1 MILVMLRVMAL
12 SLLRDRAGLVLV
24 FVLPPLVFIVFASVF
39 AAGASGKLDVR
50 ASVVDQTDSADS
62 RRLFDSLQ
70 RRLGGRLA
78 RSPNVAA
85 LEDAIASGR
94 VDAGLVLQ
102 GDLATT
108 PTPVTVLIHPGRR
121 TAGEVLTAQ
130 VTATAG
136 QDLAE
141 LMLRRDVARLGP
153 ILDLT
158 PAQIDRVTGASAG
171 FAPPPPFVAQRVL
184 SGGDPLLVYYAGAVS
199 ILFLMFTAMQGAMSL
214 IDERTAGLR
223 AIADGG
229 GEAEDTIRMPGGDF
243 EGRAGESAPCKSGA
257 GGIAPLLGGRMLWLT
272 GLGVVQALV
281 LFLVAALVYGVP
293 LLTNLAAWAAT
304 AVCAAAASAGIALGL
319 AAACNTREQAQPV
332 STFAFLI
339 LAAVGGSMA
348 PRFLMPEA
356 LQTLGWLTPHAWVI
370 EAYQTVL
377 WRGLVNTTVF
387 QAWTVL
393 SSFAAAGFL
402 AALWIEG
409 RRRL

>member
-1 MILVMLRVMAL
+1 
-12 SLLRDRAGLVLV
+12 
-24 FVLPPLVFIVFASVF
+24 
-39 AAGASGKLDVR
+39 
-50 ASVVDQTDSADS
+50 
-62 RRLFDSLQ
+62 
-70 RRLGGRLA
+70 
-78 RSPNVAA
+78 
-85 LEDAIASGR
+85 
-94 VDAGLVLQ
+94 
-102 GDLATT
+102 
-108 PTPVTVLIHPGRR
+108 
-121 TAGEVLTAQ
+121 
-130 VTATAG
+130 
-136 QDLAE
+136 
-141 LMLRRDVARLGP
+141 
-153 ILDLT
+153 
-158 PAQIDRVTGASAG
+158 
-171 FAPPPPFVAQRVL
+171 VAQRVL

-223 AIADGG
+223 LRLGL
-229 GEAEDTIRMPGGDF
+229 
-243 EGRAGESAPCKSGA
+243 SA
-257 GGIAPLLGGRMLWLT
+257 GGVAPLLGGRMLWLT

>member
-39 AAGASGKLDVR
+39 AAGASGRLDVR
-50 ASVVDQTDSADS
+50 AGVVDQTDSADS

-70 RRLGGRLA
+70 RRLGGRLT

-85 LEDAIASGR
+85 LEDAIASGW

-102 GDLATT
+102 GDLATA
-108 PTPVTVLIHPGRR
+108 PIPVTVLIHPGRR

-130 VTATAG
+130 VNATAG

-153 ILDLT
+153 ILALT
-158 PAQIDRVTGASAG
+158 PAQVDRVTGASVG
-171 FAPPPPFVAQRVL
+171 FAPPPPFAAQRIL

-199 ILFLMFTAMQGAMSL
+199 ILFLMFTAMQGAMNL
-214 IDERTAGLR
+214 IDERGAGLR
-223 AIADGG
+223 LRLGL
-229 GEAEDTIRMPGGDF
+229 
-243 EGRAGESAPCKSGA
+243 SA

-281 LFLVAALVYGVP
+281 LFLVAALIYGVP

-319 AAACNTREQAQPV
+319 AASCNTREQAQPV

-377 WRGLVNTTVF
+377 WRGIVNTTVF